1 MNRFVLNCFFVLIA
15 MVAGVGMFLLK
26 YEVIKEEEILYA
38 LQRQI
43 KEDRWEIHTLKADWA
58 HLTDPPRLRVLVDTY
73 TTLQKINARYY
84 YVGYFDL
91 FSYSLKF
98 WLTLNKTLKNSK
110 NLG

>member
-73 TTLQKINARYY
+73 TTLQKINPEQVISFERIMSPHRRAS
-84 YVGYFDL
+84 V
-91 FSYSLKF
+91 
-98 WLTLNKTLKNSK
+98 
-110 NLG
+110 NLI

>member
-1 MNRFVLNCFFVLIA
+1 MNRFILNCFFVLIA
-15 MVAGVGMFLLK
+15 MVAGVSMFLLK

-73 TTLQKINARYY
+73 TTLQKINPEQVISFERIMFREMKLPKRKP
-84 YVGYFDL
+84 VL
-91 FSYSLKF
+91 SL
-98 WLTLNKTLKNSK
+98 LKK
-110 NLG
+110 EP